1 MIPAGM
7 IRLKKNRQ
15 KMKSALLPIAT
26 KSGTQEVDSF
36 SQLQGCWR
44 RISSDGLSSSEN
56 QTDLDHQPTK

>member
-1 MIPAGM
+1 
-7 IRLKKNRQ
+7 
-15 KMKSALLPIAT
+15 MKSALLPIAT

-44 RISSDGLSSSEN
+44 RISSDGVSSSEN